1 MSDPYNSTDAYAD
14 ALQAQNEGGFCEHC
28 NSISGH
34 FRNCGLINRNAGE
47 AQRAI
52 KGELSKADE
61 TLLHGL
67 GVQW

>member
-47 AQRAI
+47 ALRAA
-52 KGELSKADE
+52 KGEYTVQDKIIA
-61 TLLHGL
+61 HAL
-67 GVQW
+67 GVAL